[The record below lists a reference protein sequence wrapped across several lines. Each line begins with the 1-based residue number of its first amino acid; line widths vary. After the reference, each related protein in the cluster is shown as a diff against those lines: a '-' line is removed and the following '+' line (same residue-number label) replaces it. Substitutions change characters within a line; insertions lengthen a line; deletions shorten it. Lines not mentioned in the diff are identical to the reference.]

1 MKGAK
6 NPVYQSDTEILFPMR
21 VAPDLRELRG
31 DKWRALVDQVCKA
44 PDASLD
50 QLAFTLLLVRLS
62 GCLTCHTYSYRALRG
77 CTLCAT
83 HTIRRFRGEDE
94 ELIELFQ
101 DAKADVEASREG
113 KVALKE
119 CIELTTS
126 GGPD

>member
-1 MKGAK
+1 M
-6 NPVYQSDTEILFPMR
+6 YQSDTEILFPMR
-21 VAPDLRELRG
+21 VAPDLRDLRG
-31 DKWRALVDQVCKA
+31 KKWRALVERVCRS

-94 ELIELFQ
+94 ELIELFMS
-101 DAKADVEASREG
+101 ARSDVEAFQQG
-113 KVALKE
+113 KATLKE
-119 CIELTTS
+119 CMDLPLP
-126 GGPD
+126 GGSR

>member
-1 MKGAK
+1 
-6 NPVYQSDTEILFPMR
+6 VYQSDTEILFPMR
-21 VAPDLRELRG
+21 VAPELRELRG
-31 DKWRALVDQVCKA
+31 KKWRALVDRVCKA
-44 PDASLD
+44 SDASLD

-94 ELIELFQ
+94 ELIDLFML
-101 DAKADVEASREG
+101 ARADIEASQKENI
-113 KVALKE
+113 ALKE
-119 CIELTTS
+119 CIEFTSS